1 MERREKAGVGPYYSE
16 ESSYFRSRRT
26 KPVGAGMGATMTGIV
41 KESYEF
47 NIFLRKFVL

>member
-1 MERREKAGVGPYYSE
+1 
-16 ESSYFRSRRT
+16 
-26 KPVGAGMGATMTGIV
+26 MGATMTGIV